1 MKFSEAWLRQWVD
14 PALERD
20 ALLQQL
26 TMAGLE
32 VDGTEPAAQVF
43 SGVVVGRIEQAEQ
56 HPDADK
62 LQVCQVSDGK
72 EMFQVVCG
80 APNARAGL
88 LTAFAKVGAVLP
100 DNFKIKKAKLRG
112 VESFGM
118 LCSASELGLGDD
130 HNGIMELGNA
140 LSVGSDVAQTIG
152 GELPLDDITVDLDLT
167 PNRGDC
173 LSIKGLAREVGVL
186 NNMPV
191 SYPEITPVAN
201 QSDRV
206 LPIKVQAKA
215 QCPRYLGRVIEG
227 VDLSRPTPLWMSER
241 LRRCGLRSID
251 PVVDVTNYL
260 LIEQGQPMHAFDLS
274 RLNQGIDVRMA
285 QSGDKLTLLDGKDVE
300 LDAETLVIADGSGP
314 VAIAGVMGGAQSG
327 VQSDTQDLLLECAFF
342 SPLAIAG
349 TARRYGLH
357 TDASHRYER
366 GVDAQLQEAALQRA
380 TQLLIDIVGGTPG
393 PIIEALSESDLP
405 ANATVTLRQSRLQ
418 KALGVEIDAATVDEA
433 LERLDFAVSER
444 TENDADVQWHV
455 LPPSHRFDIALEADL
470 VEEVCRI
477 YGYNN
482 IPSTVPLA
490 RPPLATVPLAEHSEV
505 QLKQQFVR
513 LGFNEVITY
522 SFIDPQWQQAFDPN
536 CAPLQLTNPMSSEQS
551 VMRTTLLPGLVQVA
565 KNNCLRQQTTG
576 RAFETGLVFLP
587 QDDELVQQS
596 MIGGVLWGNR
606 LAEGWHEASS
616 PVDFFDAKGVVEAL
630 CQWSGQQ
637 ASFRSTGN
645 ADATLH
651 PGQSADVVI
660 ADQVIGRVGLLH
672 PQLQAQVDVPAV
684 FVFELRSDVVLAK
697 TQRRHQSVSKF
708 PQVRRD
714 LAVVVRR
721 DVAAAEVLNSVRE
734 AVGEQLID
742 VTLFDVYEGE
752 GIDSNEKSLALGLTL
767 QSQTTTLSEDEI
779 NALADAALQAL
790 QTNHSARQ
798 R

>member
-14 PALERD
+14 PTLERD

-72 EMFQVVCG
+72 ETFQVVCG

-118 LCSASELGLGDD
+118 LCSAAELGFGDD
-130 HNGIMELGNA
+130 HDGIMEFSNGLV
-140 LSVGSDVAQTIG
+140 LGSDVAQTIG
-152 GELPLDDITVDLDLT
+152 DELPLDDITVDLDLT

-186 NNMPV
+186 NNLPV
-191 SYPEITPVAN
+191 SYPEIVPVAN
-201 QSDRV
+201 QSDRI
-206 LPIKVQAKA
+206 LPIQVQAKA

-285 QSGDKLTLLDGKDVE
+285 QPGDKLTLLDGQDVE
-300 LDAETLVIADGSGP
+300 LDADTLVIADASGP
-314 VAIAGVMGGAQSG
+314 VAIAGVMGGAHSG

-366 GVDAQLQEAALQRA
+366 GVDSQLQEAALQRA
-380 TQLLIDIVGGTPG
+380 TQLLIDIVGGKPG
-393 PIIEALSESDLP
+393 PIIATVSESDLP
-405 ANATVTLRQSRLQ
+405 ANTTVTLRQGRLQ
-418 KALGVEIDAATVDEA
+418 NALGVEIDAATVDEA
-433 LERLDFAVSER
+433 LARLDFAVAAR
-444 TENDADVQWHV
+444 TASDAGVEWQV
-455 LPPSHRFDIALEADL
+455 VPPSHRFDIALEADL

-482 IPSTVPLA
+482 IPSTVPQA
-490 RPPLATVPLAEHSEV
+490 RPPLATVPLEKHSEV

-565 KNNCLRQQTTG
+565 KNNCLRQQTSG

-587 QDDELVQQS
+587 QDEGLVQRS
-596 MIGGVLWGNR
+596 MLGGVLWGDR
-606 LAEGWHEASS
+606 AVEGWHENSS
-616 PVDFFDAKGVVEAL
+616 PVDFFDAKGIVEAL
-630 CQWSGQQ
+630 CHWSGQE
-637 ASFRSTGN
+637 ASFKPMSDGV
-645 ADATLH
+645 LH
-651 PGQSADVVI
+651 PGQSAEVVI
-660 ADQVIGRVGLLH
+660 DDQVIGRVGLLH
-672 PQLQAQVDVPAV
+672 PQLQAQIDVPPV
-684 FVFELRSDVVLAK
+684 FVFELQSDVVLAK
-697 TQRRHQSVSKF
+697 VQRRHQSVSRF

-714 LAVVVRR
+714 LAVVVRQE
-721 DVAAAEVLNSVRE
+721 VPAAAVLNTVRK
-734 AVGEQLID
+734 AVGEHLVDIR
-742 VTLFDVYEGE
+742 LFDVYEGE

-767 QSQTTTLSEDEI
+767 QSQTTTLSETEI

-790 QTNHSARQ
+790 QQNHSARQ